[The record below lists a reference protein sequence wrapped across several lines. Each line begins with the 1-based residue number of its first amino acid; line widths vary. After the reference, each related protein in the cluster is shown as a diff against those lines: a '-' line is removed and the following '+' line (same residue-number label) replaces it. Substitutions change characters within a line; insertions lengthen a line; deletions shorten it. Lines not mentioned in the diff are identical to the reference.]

1 MRSSHTITLF
11 SERPELVQRPFSF
24 VASILVHGGVIGL
37 VAFGMI
43 YSPRIS
49 SRVPTQRYAVR
60 HMDLQAPEPQKRRS
74 AESEIGYPGPKA
86 IVRELQLDGSPT
98 ARQMTPAPP
107 GRQTLLQPDISNP
120 LTLPEQIPVP
130 SLLIWTKQKTVV
142 KTIVPPPPDKPT
154 AAEVKPSIEAPNQE
168 VIPADIRISASDLA
182 SQKLPIFPSNTS
194 PIVVHGPDLPQKIPA
209 TTSAGSGQPTPTAV
223 LSLSDLRMTSGTVF
237 LPPGNESASS
247 TSPGGLTPG
256 EGKDSSQPG
265 NGNPGGNAGGT
276 GVGPGN
282 GSSQPGNGDSAGKA
296 GGAGAGPGGP
306 SGAKTGS
313 AQGSDTG
320 SGSGNQPATARIR
333 LAKDG
338 QFGAVV
344 VGSTVEQRYPDVPSL
359 WSGRLVYT
367 VYLHVGLTKSWILQY
382 SIPPTEDAA
391 TAGNATRVE
400 APWPYNIVRPDI
412 PAGAI
417 DADVLMIH
425 GFVGKDGRF
434 ETLTVVFPPQFE
446 QAQFVLDALKQWEF
460 RPATQDG
467 QAARVEVALIVPEE
481 TQ

>member
-120 LTLPEQIPVP
+120 LTLPEQIQVP

-256 EGKDSSQPG
+256 EGKDSSQSG
-265 NGNPGGNAGGT
+265 NGKPGGNAGGT
-276 GVGPGN
+276 GAGPGN

-320 SGSGNQPATARIR
+320 SGSGNQPATAHIR

-434 ETLTVVFPPQFE
+434 DALTVVFPPQFE

-481 TQ
+481 TE